1 MSAATI
7 AAALGS
13 ARREGGAWRC
23 RCPLH
28 GGRSLVIRD
37 GGHRCVLVTCWAGCH
52 RLDVL
57 AELRRHGL
65 LNGRTH
71 YAPQVSSALLRRGDT
86 SRIARALSIWRDSRF
101 GAGTIIERYLASR
114 DIALERWPSSL
125 RFHPTCPR
133 PRDDAGNLLTPLP
146 AMVAL
151 VEHVERGP
159 MAVHCTYLRPD
170 GSAKADLRK
179 KEQRACFGPVAGG
192 AVRLGMPRA
201 DEWLAVSE
209 GTETALSV
217 AIACAMP
224 AWAALSAGG
233 ITNLVLPPEATH
245 VLICADHDAGGTG
258 KRATRNAVARW
269 LAEGRRVRVAMPPRP
284 DSDFNDLLRNGT
296 PSLKDEASHVIA

>member
-1 MSAATI
+1 MNAAQV
-7 AAALGS
+7 AAALGE
-13 ARREGGAWRC
+13 ARREGRDWRC

-37 GGHRCVLVTCWAGCH
+37 GNYGRVLVTCWAGCN

-57 AELRRHGL
+57 GELRRRGL
-65 LNGRTH
+65 LDGRIDCAPNITSAPRRHDGSGRT
-71 YAPQVSSALLRRGDT
+71 ARG
-86 SRIARALSIWRDSRF
+86 LHIWRASRP
-101 GAGTIIERYLASR
+101 GADTTVAHYLASR
-114 DIALERWPSSL
+114 GLLLERREVSL
-125 RFHPTCPR
+125 RFHPNCPR
-133 PRDDAGNLLTPLP
+133 PRDVSGNLLAPLP

-159 MAVHCTYLRPD
+159 VAVHCTYLRPD

-179 KEQRACFGPVAGG
+179 NEQRACFGPVAGG

-201 DEWLAVSE
+201 GEWFAVSE
-209 GTETALSV
+209 GIETALSV

-245 VLICADHDAGGTG
+245 VVICADHDAGGTG
-258 KRATRNAVARW
+258 KRAARNAVARW

-284 DSDFNDLLRNGT
+284 DSDFNDVLRNGT